1 MNTDTTIL
9 DKPIP
14 GPIEESSC
22 ATVDTG
28 ALPKWLLKKSNR
40 RLSFIVFLTQENKL
54 LFSVSIYSI
63 QIEVCL
69 FSFLQKK
76 GSCRFP

>member
-9 DKPIP
+9 DNPIP

-28 ALPKWLLKKSNR
+28 ALLKWLLQKQS
-40 RLSFIVFLTQENKL
+40 SIIVYR
-54 LFSVSIYSI
+54 FSDPGKQTSVFHFH
-63 QIEVCL
+63 L
-69 FSFLQKK
+69 
-76 GSCRFP
+76 